1 MSELWKNDIESLKP
15 EMLNRDENIE
25 SFEIQNNT
33 KIPCTVG
40 DNKTGRKAQKWMIAY
55 LNDRIPENQSGDL
68 LN

>member
-1 MSELWKNDIESLKP
+1 
-15 EMLNRDENIE
+15 MLNRDENIE